1 MVLEELNTVPLKWDK
16 YIQVQENIFDLI
28 GLTPLFRM
36 SKVSERAG
44 TNILGKIEWYSPTGS
59 LKDRIYHKM
68 IHEAIAR
75 GDLKPGMEILE
86 SSTGNAGIACAFIGR
101 MLDYPVTIV
110 MPEGM
115 SKERRKLMAAYGAQI
130 ILTPGGESDVDL
142 CLKKVKELKA
152 KHPGKYWEPG
162 QFSNPD
168 NTLAHYETTG
178 AEIWEQT
185 RGKVDA
191 FIASQGTGGTITGVG
206 RYLRERN
213 PKVKLYAIEP
223 TEAPL
228 LAHRKWGSHSIEG
241 IGDGFVPENLDLSIL
256 DGIIT
261 TTSDEALEM
270 AQWLS
275 REEGLFCGISSGCN
289 VAAALKLAKRHPEL
303 NTIVTMIND
312 SGQRYFTTPLCGE
325 PKHLDVPDREHP
337 MDKRTET
344 ELDKYQHSWE
354 IIE

>member
-1 MVLEELNTVPLKWDK
+1 MPLQWDTYK
-16 YIQVQENIFDLI
+16 QIQNSIFDLI

-36 SKVSERAG
+36 PKISEKAG
-44 TNILGKIEWYSPTGS
+44 ASILGKIEWYSPTGS
-59 LKDRIYHKM
+59 LKDRIYYKM
-68 IHEAIAR
+68 IHEAVAR
-75 GDLKPGMEILE
+75 GDLKPGMEIIE
-86 SSTGNAGIACAFIGR
+86 SSTGNAGIACSFVGR
-101 MLDYPVTIV
+101 MLNYPVTIV

-115 SKERRKLMAAYGAQI
+115 SLERRKLMAAYGAQI

-152 KHPGKYWEPG
+152 ENPEKYWEPA
-162 QFSNPD
+162 QFSNTD
-168 NTLAHYETTG
+168 NSLAHYETTG
-178 AEIWEQT
+178 QEIWEQT
-185 RGKVDA
+185 GGKVDA

-206 RYLRERN
+206 RYLRKNN

-223 TEAPL
+223 SEAPL
-228 LAHRKWGSHSIEG
+228 LAHRKWGSHHIEG

-256 DGIIT
+256 DGIIH

-289 VAAALKLAKRHPEL
+289 VAAALKLAKKHPEL
-303 NTIVTMIND
+303 KTIVTMIND
-312 SGQRYFTTPLCGE
+312 SGQRYFSTPLCGE
-325 PKHLDVPDREHP
+325 PKHLDIPERDHP
-337 MDKRTET
+337 MDDRTKK
-344 ELDKYQHSWE
+344 ELDKYQHTWD

>member
-1 MVLEELNTVPLKWDK
+1 MPLQWNK
-16 YIQVQENIFDLI
+16 YKQIQNNIFDLI

-36 SKVSERAG
+36 PKISEKAG
-44 TNILGKIEWYSPTGS
+44 ANILGKIEWYSPTGS
-59 LKDRIYHKM
+59 LKDRIYYKM

-75 GDLKPGMEILE
+75 EDLKPGMEIIE
-86 SSTGNAGIACAFIGR
+86 SSTGNAGIACSFVGR
-101 MLDYPVTIV
+101 MLHYPVTIV

-115 SKERRKLMAAYGAQI
+115 SQERRKLMAAYGAKI

-142 CLKKVKELKA
+142 CLKKVKELKDA
-152 KHPGKYWEPG
+152 NPGKYWEPA
-162 QFSNPD
+162 QFSNLD

-178 AEIWEQT
+178 PEIWEQS
-185 RGKVDA
+185 GKNVDA

-206 RYLRERN
+206 RYLREQN
-213 PKVKLYAIEP
+213 PRVKLYAIEP

-228 LAHRKWGSHSIEG
+228 LAHRRWGSHRIEG
-241 IGDGFVPENLDLSIL
+241 IGDGFVPKNLDLSIL

-270 AQWLS
+270 AQWIS

-289 VAAALKLAKRHPEL
+289 VAAAMKLVKKHPEL
-303 NTIVTMIND
+303 KTIVTMIND
-312 SGQRYFTTPLCGE
+312 SGQRYFSTPLCGE

-337 MDKRTET
+337 MDARTIS
-344 ELDKYQHSWE
+344 ELDKYQHTWE